1 MSSTTVS
8 QKTTSTPSR
17 VDNSTKKRLTLDEK
31 RKQFEE
37 QCRLLDEEKNSVDFR
52 SPASCVA
59 FSKKLQSIVNQEK
72 VLIKLEKAAE
82 KRNAEKLKKAVA
94 KKAFDEAIAA
104 YNAEYSSIESQIK
117 ALRAKQVEIDRK
129 REKTINQMKK
139 AGHKPKKITRNQ
151 NPGPKRGW
159 RAEEMNVLRAA
170 IKSVD
175 GKIKPSLL
183 KAKYDTAFPNAIRT
197 PKAIT
202 NMCSKQKTIY
212 KNRLSDISAKSVGQ
226 PNQTFVQLYAQWKM

>member
-1 MSSTTVS
+1 MSSTVS

-17 VDNSTKKRLTLDEK
+17 VDNNPSKKRLTLVEK
-31 RKQFEE
+31 REQFEE
-37 QCRLLDEEKNSVDFR
+37 QCRLLDEEKNRVDFR
-52 SPASCVA
+52 SPASFAA

-72 VLIKLEKAAE
+72 SLIKLEKAAE
-82 KRNAEKLKKAVA
+82 KRNAEKLKKAEV
-94 KKAFDEAIAA
+94 KKAFDEAVKA

-117 ALRAKQVEIDRK
+117 TLRAKQVEIDRK

-139 AGHKPKKITRNQ
+139 AGYKPKKITRSQ

-159 RAEEMNVLRAA
+159 GAEEMNVLRAA
-170 IKSVD
+170 IKSNPQ
-175 GKIKPSLL
+175 IKPSLL
-183 KAKYDTAFPNAIRT
+183 KAKYNTAFPSAIRT

-212 KNRLSDISAKSVGQ
+212 KNRLLDISAKSVGQ
-226 PNQTFVQLYAQWKM
+226 PNQTFSQLYKQWNM